1 MTAPHSLLPPLLSQI
16 DALIAAEKYQE
27 VAEAY
32 TAFVKEHP
40 TTNYLASEPIPFK
53 LNVAFSKKYGSSAT
67 NTFTLRNTTWASDVK
82 AALKAG
88 PADFAA
94 KVATYEGEVAEIAKT
109 AKKVA

>member
-1 MTAPHSLLPPLLSQI
+1 MPAPHSLLPPLLTKI
-16 DALIAAEKYQE
+16 DALIGAEKYQE
-27 VAEAY
+27 VAETY
-32 TAFVKEHP
+32 SAFVKEHP

-94 KVATYEGEVAEIAKT
+94 LVAKYEADVAEIAKSS
-109 AKKVA
+109 KKVA

>member
-1 MTAPHSLLPPLLSQI
+1 MTAPHSLLPPLLTKI
-16 DALIAAEKYQE
+16 DGLIGAEKYQE

-53 LNVAFSKKYGSSAT
+53 LNTAFAKKYGSSAT

-82 AALKAG
+82 SALKAG
-88 PADFAA
+88 PSDFSALVAKYEADIA
-94 KVATYEGEVAEIAKT
+94 GIAKK
-109 AKKVA
+109 AA

>member
-1 MTAPHSLLPPLLSQI
+1 MTAPHSLLPPLLTQI
-16 DALIAAEKYQE
+16 DALIGAEKYQE

-53 LNVAFSKKYGSSAT
+53 LNVAFSTKYGSSAT

-88 PADFAA
+88 PSDFAA
-94 KVATYEGEVAEIAKT
+94 LVAKYEGEIAELAKG

>member
-16 DALIAAEKYQE
+16 DALIGAEKYLE
-27 VAEAY
+27 VAQAY

-40 TTNYLASEPIPFK
+40 TTNYLASEPVPFK
-53 LNVAFSKKYGSSAT
+53 LNSAFAKKYGSSAT

-88 PADFAA
+88 PSEFAA
-94 KVATYEGEVAEIAKT
+94 LIAKYESEIAAT
-109 AKKVA
+109 AKKAA